1 LSALCFRWFS
11 KWCQSALAPGCFDL
25 SYIWPSTGFCLE
37 GVSSLMLA
45 VHLASVFS
53 AFRRVAQTL
62 CLELLTIAK
71 QMSCLTLA
79 KVSSRNCRA
88 EGSL

>member
-1 LSALCFRWFS
+1 
-11 KWCQSALAPGCFDL
+11 
-25 SYIWPSTGFCLE
+25 
-37 GVSSLMLA
+37 MLA